1 MYKNWKDVCQ
11 SHMGE
16 WISKME
22 QMVLFGR
29 DSDSHDC
36 DDFDGDACDNC
47 YYNVSV
53 HQTRVMVGCQ
63 GRCYYYGVVHIL
75 RNHFWGSRERPPPP
89 M

>member
-47 YYNVSV
+47 DYNVPV

-63 GRCYYYGVVHIL
+63 GSCFYY
-75 RNHFWGSRERPPPP
+75 
-89 M
+89 